1 MAIPADK
8 DKLVSAFAITG
19 ITIDC
24 LAGILYSLL
33 STDFATTLPSI
44 IKSNSYLFTLI
55 LKSAVFVN
63 STLTYR
69 LGVSRSSSSWI
80 RIFSN

>member
-19 ITIDC
+19 ITIDF

-63 STLTYR
+63 YTLT
-69 LGVSRSSSSWI
+69 SRVEI
-80 RIFSN
+80 PFLEPK